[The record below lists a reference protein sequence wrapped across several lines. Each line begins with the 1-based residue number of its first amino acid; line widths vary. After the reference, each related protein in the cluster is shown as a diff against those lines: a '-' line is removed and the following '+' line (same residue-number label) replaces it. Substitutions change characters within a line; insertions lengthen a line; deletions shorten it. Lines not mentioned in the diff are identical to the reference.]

1 MNRINQLVLCDEWR
15 LAFSM
20 SDKSFY
26 ININKARLDL
36 LESYALRDAVRYVGP
51 RRRAMEKQ
59 VTRYYSGDGM
69 NLMDIEDWNRRVK
82 E

>member
-1 MNRINQLVLCDEWR
+1 MNRLNMFVLTDEWR

-36 LESYALRDAVRYVGP
+36 IESYGLRNAIRHVGP
-51 RRRAMEKQ
+51 RRRAMEAQ
-59 VTRYYSGDGM
+59 VTRYYSD
-69 NLMDIEDWNRRVK
+69 
-82 E
+82 